1 METNKEFTFEKPKL
15 PLMFVKECLDAVL
28 KRDGELSNLIADWD
42 GKLDSEEIDYL
53 FSWLDKSGLIER
65 DEKTV
70 KIIVPREKYIAFCEQ
85 FFPFSSIQWGIDYE
99 KMVPLSFYGKRKAV
113 KSVYE
118 VGFAS
123 INLIIEGYP
132 GGLYSAGRTIMWL
145 QFKGF
150 IGPTENSNCW
160 KSLITDEQY
169 AELSADNFAALD
181 TLGQGDG
188 GVSAEIQKKTLDC
201 IRKNGCVNIPLL
213 ERELKISLP
222 LAQNIITW
230 LECSHYVL
238 YNDGSYDIILT
249 DEQYKEFLNEYCSDD
264 VESVVGLSS
273 DEKNAAVKC
282 ILKNHFASVTLLR
295 NTLNVN
301 FLRAT
306 QLLCWLE
313 NEGYI
318 APSESE
324 YHKVLLTDEQY
335 ISFNQSKKSFE
346 ENFEDDSEEIK

>member
-1 METNKEFTFEKPKL
+1 MENKKDFVFEKPKL

-28 KRDGELSNLIADWD
+28 KRGGELSNLIAIWD
-42 GKLDSEEIDYL
+42 GKLDREEIDYL

-85 FFPFSSIQWGIDYE
+85 FFPFKSLRWGIDYE
-99 KMVPLSFYGKRKAV
+99 KMMPLSFLEKCDAV
-113 KSVYE
+113 KSIHE

-123 INLIIEGYP
+123 MSLIMEGCI
-132 GGLYSAGRTIMWL
+132 GRLYSAGRTIMWL

-150 IGPTENSNCW
+150 IEPKENSDYW

-169 AELSADNFAALD
+169 AELSADNFAALE

-188 GVSAEIQKKTLDC
+188 GVPDEIQKKTLGY
-201 IRKNGCVNIPLL
+201 IRKNGCVSIPLL

-230 LECSHYVL
+230 LGCSNYVSC
-238 YNDGSYDIILT
+238 NDGSYDITLT
-249 DEQYKEFLNEYCSDD
+249 DEQYKEFLNERRADD
-264 VESVVGLSS
+264 GESAIGLSS
-273 DEKNAAVKC
+273 FAKNAAIKWR
-282 ILKNHFASVTLLR
+282 LKKSFASVRLLR
-295 NTLNVN
+295 NTLRVN
-301 FLRAT
+301 LVQVT

-318 APSESE
+318 APSEGE
-324 YHKVLLTDEQY
+324 FHKVLITKEQY
-335 ISFNQSKKSFE
+335 E
-346 ENFEDDSEEIK
+346 ELLEKGFIG